1 MSTME
6 QTKPLTAKQVFTRI
20 ISVLVCGVGASACG
34 YSLTLQVAET
44 GNIISSVTWFSGL
57 FAVVFAIAGYAVT
70 CNPGQ
75 KSYVPVAATIILILA
90 IAGSALSR
98 IFLYVDAV
106 IISALIAAAIQCV
119 VLIVYHFILKRED
132 PDAI

>member
-1 MSTME
+1 ME
-6 QTKPLTAKQVFTRI
+6 QTKPLTAKQVITRI
-20 ISVLVCGVGASACG
+20 ISVIVCGVGASACG

-44 GNIISSVTWFSGL
+44 GNFISSVTWFSGL

-90 IAGSALSR
+90 IVGSALSR
-98 IFLYVDAV
+98 IFLYVGAV
-106 IISALIAAAIQCV
+106 ITSALIAAAIQCI
-119 VLIVYHFILKRED
+119 VLIFYHFMLKRED

>member
-1 MSTME
+1 ME
-6 QTKPLTAKQVFTRI
+6 QTKRLMHKQIFTRI
-20 ISVLVCGVGASACG
+20 ISILVCGVGASACG

-90 IAGSALSR
+90 VAGTTAARL
-98 IFLYVDAV
+98 FLYVDAV
-106 IISALIAAAIQCV
+106 IMCALIAAAIQLV

-132 PDAI
+132 PDAL

>member
-1 MSTME
+1 ME
-6 QTKPLTAKQVFTRI
+6 QTKRLTTKQVLTRI
-20 ISVLVCGVGASACG
+20 VSVLVCGVGASACG

-75 KSYVPVAATIILILA
+75 KSYVPVATTIILILA

-98 IFLYVDAV
+98 IYLYVDAV
-106 IISALIAAAIQCV
+106 IICALIAAAIQCI

>member
-1 MSTME
+1 MK
-6 QTKPLTAKQVFTRI
+6 QTKPLTTKQVLTRI
-20 ISVLVCGVGASACG
+20 ISVLVCSVGASACG

-44 GNIISSVTWFSGL
+44 GNIISSITWFSGL

-90 IAGSALSR
+90 IVGAALSR
-98 IFLYVDAV
+98 IYLYVDAV
-106 IISALIAAAIQCV
+106 ILCALVAAAIQCV
-119 VLIVYHFILKRED
+119 VLVVYHFILKRED

>member
-1 MSTME
+1 ME